1 MTPALLG
8 AVMEAWDAVVEPALR
23 TEGVVYYERREIRDR
38 LLAAVRE
45 RLGKVEAEAV
55 AAERERCLGCCDYQA
70 AAPPSITHRDDF
82 IGEAANGAYLNA
94 CDGIRGRIVSGGEWR
109 TGSARP
115 LASPVAAPS
124 SDPAEFTSA
133 EDVLVWLSGFGGGEN
148 QPTVAA
154 VREAITFA
162 RADIADRLQT
172 ARADV
177 YESVSRERDEASAA
191 LLTEQDRTA
200 ALRSSLSRLVDA
212 AAPHVG
218 AEYATEEETRAL
230 RNAIKNARED
240 MR

>member
-23 TEGVVYYERREIRDR
+23 AEGVVYYERREIREQLR
-38 LLAAVRE
+38 AAVRE
-45 RLGKVEAEAV
+45 RLGKVED
-55 AAERERCLGCCDYQA
+55 G
-70 AAPPSITHRDDF
+70 AAPCRVGDVVVVGGRRHTITSVARDAGPVEAGSDETGWIVTSDEGGAWALHRDDV
-82 IGEAANGAYLNA
+82 IH
-94 CDGIRGRIVSGGEWR
+94 R
-109 TGSARP
+109 
-115 LASPVAAPS
+115 ASPVAAPS

-154 VREAITFA
+154 VREAIAFA
-162 RADIADRLQT
+162 RANIADRLQT

-200 ALRSSLSRLVDA
+200 ALRSALTRLIDA

-230 RNAIKNARED
+230 RNALKNARED

>member
-1 MTPALLG
+1 MKDRENPDACSCGLTVPLG
-8 AVMEAWDAVVEPALR
+8 LR
-23 TEGVVYYERREIRDR
+23 SCGRPGLCKT
-38 LLAAVRE
+38 A
-45 RLGKVEAEAV
+45 EAEARAIW
-55 AAERERCLGCCDYQA
+55 AAHH
-70 AAPPSITHRDDF
+70 T
-82 IGEAANGAYLNA
+82 
-94 CDGIRGRIVSGGEWR
+94 
-109 TGSARP
+109 
-115 LASPVAAPS
+115 
-124 SDPAEFTSA
+124 AEFTSA

-154 VREAITFA
+154 VREAIAFA

-200 ALRSSLSRLVDA
+200 ALRSALTRLIDA

-230 RNAIKNARED
+230 RNALKNARED